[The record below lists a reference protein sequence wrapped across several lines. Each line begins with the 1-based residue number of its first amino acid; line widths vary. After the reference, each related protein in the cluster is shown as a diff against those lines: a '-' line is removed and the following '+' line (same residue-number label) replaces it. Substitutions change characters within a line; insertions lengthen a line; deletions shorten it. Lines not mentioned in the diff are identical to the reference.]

1 MTILQFNA
9 LKKFKFNQTSSFVK
23 RKFLPEDYVFVHKIA
38 RNLGTSDLERARKA
52 ELIAFRDRQVV
63 ERREKQKQKA
73 AKQAEKEALLASLD
87 RVIDVEDITSTMKV
101 KDLDNQLEIY
111 RRLVGCVPPKSK
123 LKNKDMKIEALRNAI
138 RVFQAQEEDLDSD
151 AVLSEEV

>member
-1 MTILQFNA
+1 M
-9 LKKFKFNQTSSFVK
+9 
-23 RKFLPEDYVFVHKIA
+23 
-38 RNLGTSDLERARKA
+38 
-52 ELIAFRDRQVV
+52 
-63 ERREKQKQKA
+63 
-73 AKQAEKEALLASLD
+73 LASLD